1 MFDSIFKKEKGKNK
15 TKKHTNLHTLA
26 KSIICESSWSC
37 FRRSNGNVI
46 WVRTE
51 YLILEIDV
59 SSKHK
64 DPGYLEMQNHFMA
77 KWDIRE
83 ENILKINIKFK

>member
-1 MFDSIFKKEKGKNK
+1 M
-15 TKKHTNLHTLA
+15 
-26 KSIICESSWSC
+26 
-37 FRRSNGNVI
+37 
-46 WVRTE
+46 RTE